1 MWRASTSTEL
11 NGQLPTGA
19 SLYRVITAGGD
30 TTQYVRTAASVA
42 EKVVASGSYT
52 YSIDDNGVKTFTFS
66 GTSGKSMNVYT
77 VANGSVV
84 ENKDWSSAYQ
94 VNYKVSS
101 ATQVTTTLYYKNTAG
116 NYVQWTSGT
125 LYRNYT
131 KSTLSVSGTDT
142 GSGSATLLFTPNEIS
157 APGGYVKVTPYTP
170 ETVTEQKVGY
180 YTRIPASA
188 NEETKTFLVQ
198 GSTATQSFAFE
209 IDE

>member
-1 MWRASTSTEL
+1 M
-11 NGQLPTGA
+11 
-19 SLYRVITAGGD
+19 ITAGGD

-52 YSIDDNGVKTFTFS
+52 YSIDDEGVKTFTFS

-77 VANGSVV
+77 VADGSVV

-101 ATQVTTTLYYKNTAG
+101 FSYSATYTGVYYYKNSYGGYTALNG
-116 NYVQWTSGT
+116 GVSQTY
-125 LYRNYT
+125 YT
-131 KSTLSVSGTDT
+131 GVSYSKSTLSVSGTDT

-170 ETVTEQKVGY
+170 ETVAEQKVGY

-188 NEETKTFLVQ
+188 EEETKTFLVQ

-209 IDE
+209 IEE